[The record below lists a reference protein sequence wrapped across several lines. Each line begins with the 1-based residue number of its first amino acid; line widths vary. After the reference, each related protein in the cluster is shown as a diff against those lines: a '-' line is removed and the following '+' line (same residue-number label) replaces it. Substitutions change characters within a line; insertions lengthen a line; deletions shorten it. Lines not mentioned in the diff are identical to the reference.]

1 MEALICPKCRGTM
14 RTYERSGVTVD
25 QCEQCQGLFLD
36 RGELERIAEAEMA
49 FNARQSQQSPPQ
61 GYGQPGG
68 YPPQQQGSYPP
79 PQQGGFLGG
88 LFAGGDHNRGRGHH

>member
-1 MEALICPKCRGTM
+1 MDPLICPKCRGAM

-49 FNARQSQQSPPQ
+49 FNARQPQQ
-61 GYGQPGG
+61 GG
-68 YPPQQQGSYPP
+68 YPQQGPPPQQGGYPQQGY

-88 LFAGGDHNRGRGHH
+88 LFGGGGGHHRGRGHH

>member
-1 MEALICPKCRGTM
+1 M

-25 QCEQCQGLFLD
+25 QCEQCHGLFLD

-49 FNARQSQQSPPQ
+49 FNSRQSQQSPPH
-61 GYGQPGG
+61 YGTSGG
-68 YPPQQQGSYPP
+68 AYPPQQQGGY

-88 LFAGGDHNRGRGHH
+88 LFGGGHHRERGHH